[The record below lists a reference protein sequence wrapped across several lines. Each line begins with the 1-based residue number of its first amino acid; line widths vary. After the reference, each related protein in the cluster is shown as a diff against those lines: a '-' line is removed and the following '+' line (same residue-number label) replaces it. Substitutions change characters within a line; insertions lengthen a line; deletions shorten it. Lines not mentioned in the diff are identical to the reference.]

1 MVKWKFLGPTRS
13 AACKYFA
20 STKCEKAS
28 SCCCCC
34 SCYCCCCCCL
44 STVCLRNT
52 FCCCPQDGAKGQH
65 VQRRLPLLSC
75 FFLFLHLAS
84 SFALWN
90 LLSLLAWPMHLPRC
104 THGQCT
110 WPHVAARIIKSICC
124 QHRHC
129 DLLCFYTRYTRESR
143 VFELIENV
151 HKRKKEAWQ
160 TPTKYY

>member
-1 MVKWKFLGPTRS
+1 MAQHARLLANTLPAQSVKRLLVVVVAAVVIVVVVAVSPLSAYEILS
-13 AACKYFA
+13 AAARKMAPKDNTYNDA
-20 STKCEKAS
+20 S
-28 SCCCCC
+28 
-34 SCYCCCCCCL
+34 L
-44 STVCLRNT
+44 
-52 FCCCPQDGAKGQH
+52 
-65 VQRRLPLLSC
+65 LLSC

-124 QHRHC
+124 QLRHC

-143 VFELIENV
+143 VFELMENV

-160 TPTKYY
+160 TPTKYS